1 MIHELIGIKNN
12 IVEIIKESKPELLV
26 ISDNDDKFF
35 KENLNNDFGEVA
47 SKIKD
52 LAQKLSDEQS
62 KLESKMDTLQDFRK
76 ILEKL
81 PEKKKESAEIT
92 KHFNI
97 LSELT
102 EIMQIRE
109 LLSISSLEQ
118 DMTISEDRTEHFNV
132 KYVTKQR
139 KWWLL
144 STTQRLM
151 H

>member
-12 IVEIIKESKPELLV
+12 IVEIIKETKPEKLV
-26 ISDNDDKFF
+26 LSDFDDKFF
-35 KENLNNDFGEVA
+35 KENLNNDFGNVA

-52 LAQKLSDEQS
+52 LAQKLSQES
-62 KLESKMDTLQDFRK
+62 KLDSKMDSIEDVRK
-76 ILEKL
+76 ILDKL

-102 EIMQIRE
+102 EIMTIRE

-118 DMTISEDRTEHFNV
+118 EMSVTEDRTKHFNV
-132 KYVTKQR
+132 IN
-139 KWWLL
+139 LL
-144 STTQRLM
+144 IFY
-151 H
+151 